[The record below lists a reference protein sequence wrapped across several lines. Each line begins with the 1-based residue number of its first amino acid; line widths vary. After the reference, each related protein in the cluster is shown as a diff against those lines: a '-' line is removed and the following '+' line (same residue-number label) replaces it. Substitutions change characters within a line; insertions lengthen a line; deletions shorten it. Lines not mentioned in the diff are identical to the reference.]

1 MAPLTVVI
9 MSRQSLLSAVFLMI
23 PLCLPAQSPADTFAV
38 GPGARLRV
46 TVDSGRPQ
54 HLIGVLAG
62 QWPDSLWLRRAGL
75 STLTIPRNS
84 IIQLEV
90 NRGRK
95 SYAGLGAVLGV
106 LGGFGAGYLIL
117 SGKSYQLG
125 DNTPVF
131 ELLASMG
138 AGGIIGGIVGANAH
152 PGRWYL
158 LPRAGLELRVP

>member
-1 MAPLTVVI
+1 
-9 MSRQSLLSAVFLMI
+9 MSRQPLLCAVFLMI
-23 PLCLPAQSPADTFAV
+23 PLWLPAQSPADTFAV

-54 HLIGVLAG
+54 HLIGVLGA
-62 QWPDSLWLRRAGL
+62 QWPDSLWLRRSGL

-106 LGGFGAGYLIL
+106 FGGFGAGYLVL
-117 SGKSYQLG
+117 SGKSYTGHLG
-125 DNTPVF
+125 NTTPVF

-158 LPRAGLELRVP
+158 LPRAGLELRAP